1 MFRCGDE
8 LEIFLIAGDGM
19 INLLSLVGGYE
30 GIIEAVAEKNWT
42 ANHAGRA
49 QGLNG
54 GGEKTCAQVDAKS
67 TGSGGEWGKLANDG
81 RQMLGRGSDWVFE

>member
-49 QGLNG
+49 RGLNG
-54 GGEKTCAQVDAKS
+54 
-67 TGSGGEWGKLANDG
+67 
-81 RQMLGRGSDWVFE
+81 